1 MWFWFRM
8 SSRLRSK
15 EREISSSAPSTP
27 SQFIYIDYELDTKSE
42 TLHTI
47 SIKFGV
53 SISDLKR
60 FNSLQNDRDIY
71 ALKYLKIPIKP
82 HSYQSELYASQL
94 KYSETVL
101 TRLKNGDFEPVE
113 QPLETAS
120 QIDLDSTHSAEIS
133 ETDDTTA
140 LLIEPTTAPTTSS
153 NHQSREAKKYL
164 KRFDTKLESLI
175 NQNQEILT
183 EVKNKHTP
191 NELFTI
197 SNISYSVESR
207 SSPSHLFKSSNFKP
221 NTRDVLIIAL
231 IFVIVLP
238 TIIFIYR
245 YVYINE
251 HEHHPWFNLK
261 KSIFIIYFFVL
272 LDNDV

>member
-1 MWFWFRM
+1 MTWTQFRM

-15 EREISSSAPSTP
+15 EREISSSAPNTP
-27 SQFIYIDYELDTKSE
+27 SPFVYIDYEFDTKSE

-82 HSYQSELYASQL
+82 NSYQSELYASQL

-101 TRLKNGDFEPVE
+101 TRLTNGDFELIESLPA
-113 QPLETAS
+113 TT
-120 QIDLDSTHSAEIS
+120 STNSSSGMEANSADVS
-133 ETDDTTA
+133 ETDDTSA
-140 LLIEPTTAPTTSS
+140 LLIEPAPAV

-164 KRFDTKLESLI
+164 KRLDTKLESLI
-175 NQNQEILT
+175 SQNQEILT
-183 EVKNKHTP
+183 EVKNKHSNPT
-191 NELFTI
+191 ELFTI
-197 SNISYSVESR
+197 SNISYSVEMPSR
-207 SSPSHLFKSSNFKP
+207 SSSSYLFKSSNFKP
-221 NTRDVLIIAL
+221 NTRDILILALLVLII
-231 IFVIVLP
+231 LP

-251 HEHHPWFNLK
+251 HEHYP
-261 KSIFIIYFFVL
+261 
-272 LDNDV
+272 